1 MAELAGLI
9 PDMPHPLPHAEHAS
23 VRRREGVHRDIQL
36 RDCRSRSEIANG
48 LLHPLLG
55 ELEVSG
61 SGLIYA
67 FHSTLK
73 LVFPVANARLI
84 LNHTLRPPRPPRRGS
99 APHVD

>member
-48 LLHPLLG
+48 LLHPRLG
-55 ELEVSG
+55 GLEVSG
-61 SGLIYA
+61 SGLIWA
-67 FHSTLK
+67 FHSTLE
-73 LVFPVANARLI
+73 LVFQVANASLSLI
-84 LNHTLRPPRPPRRGS
+84 DTLLQPKLPRRAS
-99 APHVD
+99 AL